1 MSAKKTSAPRKKRS
15 EGKLIPALCNIVGT
29 VLFAAVL
36 LLTLPL
42 AAPRLLGYDVF
53 DVLSGSM
60 EPELPVGSA
69 VYVRAVEP
77 TEVDVDEVI
86 AFYNSEGNVVVH
98 RVVTN
103 RTSLGEFV
111 TKGDANNV
119 EDREPIPYD
128 ALLGRVMLHIPVVG
142 RFMALYS
149 SNVGKVYLLLTAA
162 CGVMLNMLAD
172 RMRANSRAHAEAL
185 AEAAS
190 ELGVAELAQEAGMV
204 IPQGGGWMRVVVVI
218 FLLAIFAGSGGVV
231 VFVNMQHKQSDEV
244 YEEASQRF
252 VAPTPEGVVAP
263 ITIDFAELQ
272 AVNKDVIG
280 WIYCEGTPI
289 NYPVLRG
296 TDNDEYLHHDY
307 THEYNIDGSIFVDS
321 ENKGDFTDANTI
333 IYGHHMGLTGSMF
346 TCLKYWGEQD
356 FYDEHPVMW
365 LLTPTRDYQVQLVS
379 GHHVSAISGYYDII
393 REHDA
398 KFNSMLADAVNESDF
413 DSLFEASPDANY
425 VMLSTCAYIFDN
437 ARYAL
442 HGMLVPIDSAGGV
455 PLK

>member
-1 MSAKKTSAPRKKRS
+1 
-15 EGKLIPALCNIVGT
+15 VGT

-162 CGVMLNMLAD
+162 CGVMLNMLAG
-172 RMRANSRAHAEAL
+172 RIRASRKAREINVALHMVRADAPRAGASASSTGAGAGASGSGASGTGAANAIAAAARSDALQHQPEAL
-185 AEAAS
+185 
-190 ELGVAELAQEAGMV
+190 
-204 IPQGGGWMRVVVVI
+204 
-218 FLLAIFAGSGGVV
+218 
-231 VFVNMQHKQSDEV
+231 NMPDTS
-244 YEEASQRF
+244 
-252 VAPTPEGVVAP
+252 
-263 ITIDFAELQ
+263 L
-272 AVNKDVIG
+272 
-280 WIYCEGTPI
+280 
-289 NYPVLRG
+289 
-296 TDNDEYLHHDY
+296 
-307 THEYNIDGSIFVDS
+307 
-321 ENKGDFTDANTI
+321 
-333 IYGHHMGLTGSMF
+333 
-346 TCLKYWGEQD
+346 
-356 FYDEHPVMW
+356 
-365 LLTPTRDYQVQLVS
+365 LLTVLGELYQIHLPRAIALWGKAVS
-379 GHHVSAISGYYDII
+379 SRTSCKTNLHLII
-393 REHDA
+393 
-398 KFNSMLADAVNESDF
+398 
-413 DSLFEASPDANY
+413 
-425 VMLSTCAYIFDN
+425 
-437 ARYAL
+437 
-442 HGMLVPIDSAGGV
+442 
-455 PLK
+455 